1 MYRPHSHPDFKRQPK
16 HLILKYFKGC
26 LYTVR
31 LKSPSTPSRLNCLPI
46 SNVFNLR
53 DSPL

>member
-1 MYRPHSHPDFKRQPK
+1 MYRPHNQPDFKRQPK

-31 LKSPSTPSRLNCLPI
+31 LESFHFFQTQLFLI
-46 SNVFNLR
+46 LETLLFE
-53 DSPL
+53 